1 VNNVA
6 LTYQNKA
13 AQRTSKFFAFFSALC
28 LVISNNLL
36 THTHT
41 HTGAPS
47 V

>member
-13 AQRTSKFFAFFSALC
+13 TQRTSKFFVFFSALC

-41 HTGAPS
+41 HILT
-47 V
+47 